1 MNETKKSQ
9 KNMHEIVII
18 QKWQSKIKKYENNI
32 EKIQEKSRNHQ
43 RNLSEEQK
51 KDIKRKLG
59 RNRYKNM
66 LEEVNKN

>member
-43 RNLSEEQK
+43 RNLSEE
-51 KDIKRKLG
+51 
-59 RNRYKNM
+59 
-66 LEEVNKN
+66 

>member
-1 MNETKKSQ
+1 M
-9 KNMHEIVII
+9 
-18 QKWQSKIKKYENNI
+18 KIT
-32 EKIQEKSRNHQ
+32 EKIQEKSRNHK
-43 RNLSEEQK
+43 RNLSEEQR

>member
-32 EKIQEKSRNHQ
+32 EKIQEKSQNHQ

>member
-1 MNETKKSQ
+1 MNETKKSK

-32 EKIQEKSRNHQ
+32 EKIQEKSQNHQ